1 MSGVLQRSQR
11 RLVGRSDYLENPAGV
26 GKKVK
31 HREEA
36 DAGSFTSITEP
47 TTNPS

>member
-11 RLVGRSDYLENPAGV
+11 CLIGRSDYLENPAAV

-36 DAGSFTSITEP
+36 DAGSFTSIMEL
-47 TTNPS
+47 TTNRS

>member
-1 MSGVLQRSQR
+1 M
-11 RLVGRSDYLENPAGV
+11 GRSDYLENPASV
-26 GKKVK
+26 GKE

-36 DAGSFTSITEP
+36 DAGSFTSIMEL